1 MKCMIVSKSSKYE
14 LGIRDVKNQVG
25 REIILPI
32 TDGNMTHNFEIG
44 QEKIF
49 SEIE

>member
-1 MKCMIVSKSSKYE
+1 MKCMVVSKSSKYE
-14 LGIRDVKNQVG
+14 LGVRDVKNQVG
-25 REIILPI
+25 GEIVLPI
-32 TDGNMTHNFEIG
+32 TDMRHNFEIG